1 MAIKI
6 LGVLSKIIKILG
18 LIKKIA
24 EAVKTP
30 KTEDYL
36 GRKDK

>member
-6 LGVLSKIIKILG
+6 FKILTKIIKILG
-18 LIKKIA
+18 LIKEGA
-24 EAVKTP
+24 EILKNP

-36 GRKDK
+36 GKKK

>member
-6 LGVLSKIIKILG
+6 IKILTKLIKILG
-18 LIKKIA
+18 LIKRGA
-24 EAVKTP
+24 EVLKSP

-36 GRKDK
+36 GKKK